1 MKNFVKNTCL
11 YIVDYIKTTDI
22 FLIFMSVGASVLSFA
37 LMFSLYPAQISN
49 IRTVYVQII
58 SSIIGIVCAIFMSNI
73 DYHQITKMWK
83 PIGIS
88 AAIFTLLTLTPLG
101 TLRGG
106 DGAGSA
112 DRSWVQLGFTN
123 VQPSEFLKAA
133 FIVTLSYH
141 CFKVSDKINEP
152 KVFMRLLGH
161 ALIPI
166 AIIFLQK
173 DFGTMIIFICIA
185 ACILFVAGIN
195 WKIIS
200 AVVAM
205 GVVALILFLTNT
217 LPDYLLKRLYVINHL
232 EETKRGLGMQ
242 QYNGRITLASG
253 KILGKGFN
261 SDDILTKTPELYN
274 DMIFAHIG
282 QVLGF
287 VGCVSVLL
295 WLFLYCFRLLQNG
308 KNAPD
313 KLGYF
318 ICVGIFAIMFFQ
330 SMVNIG
336 MVLCLTPV
344 IGVTLP
350 FISSGGS
357 SVVATYI
364 LLGLALSVHN
374 HTHKSTLF

>member
-1 MKNFVKNTCL
+1 MKNFVKDTCL
-11 YIVDYIKTTDI
+11 YIIDYIKTTDI
-22 FLIFMSVGASVLSFA
+22 FLVLMSVGASILSFA
-37 LMFSLYPAQISN
+37 LMFSLYPGQISN
-49 IRTVYVQII
+49 IRTIYVQII
-58 SSIIGIVCAIFMSNI
+58 SSIIGFICAIFISNI

-83 PIGIS
+83 QIGIS

-133 FIVTLSYH
+133 FIITLSYH
-141 CFKVSDKINEP
+141 CFKVSDHINEP
-152 KVFMRLLGH
+152 KTFMRLLGH

-166 AIIFLQK
+166 GIIFLQK

-200 AVVAM
+200 VVIAM

-242 QYNGRITLASG
+242 QYTGRITLASG

-287 VGCVSVLL
+287 IGCISVLL
-295 WLFLYCFRLLQNG
+295 WLFLFCLRLLQNG

-313 KLGYF
+313 NLGYF